1 MRAIGWLLINT
12 LQAVFTALW
21 TAFWISAA
29 LVVLVITR
37 NPDRPLIMART
48 RWAPGLLR
56 FSGGRVEVEGGEGV
70 DWQQPHIF
78 LMNHQSAID
87 IPVAFMVLKTPLR
100 FIAKKVLSKVPF
112 LGWYMKATRM
122 IFIERDNGA
131 EAMASLQLA
140 GERIREGASILA
152 YPEGTR
158 SRNSQILPLKKG
170 VFMVALEAKVPVVPV
185 AIHGADRVLSSTG
198 FRVRPGTIRVK
209 IGKPIPTAHLTPA
222 DRTAL
227 LKQVH
232 GALIDLHLD
241 IGGPGGDRSQP
252 VARNRRIA
260 PEAASKVS
268 TGEHPDR
275 KAG

>member
-1 MRAIGWLLINT
+1 MKRIGWLLLNGI
-12 LQAVFTALW
+12 QAIFLALW

-29 LVVLVITR
+29 LVVLAVTR

-48 RWAPGLLR
+48 RWAPGLLWGAR
-56 FSGGRVEVEGGEGV
+56 GRIEVVGGEDV
-70 DWQQPHIF
+70 DWSRPHIF

-100 FIAKKVLSKVPF
+100 FIAKKVLSQVPF

-122 IFIERDNGA
+122 IFVEREKSA
-131 EAMASLQLA
+131 EALASLQKA

-158 SRNSQILPLKKG
+158 SRNSRILPFKKG

-185 AIHGADRVLSSTG
+185 AIHGADQVLSSTG
-198 FRVRPGTIRVK
+198 FRVRPGVIRVR
-209 IGKPIPTAHLTPA
+209 IGSPIDTSQMSPL

-227 LKQVH
+227 LKRVH
-232 GALIDLHLD
+232 GELIDLHLSL
-241 IGGPGGDRSQP
+241 GGPGGDRSQP
-252 VARNRRIA
+252 VARKGRVERLE
-260 PEAASKVS
+260 P
-268 TGEHPDR
+268 
-275 KAG
+275 KAGQATEPSDRQAG